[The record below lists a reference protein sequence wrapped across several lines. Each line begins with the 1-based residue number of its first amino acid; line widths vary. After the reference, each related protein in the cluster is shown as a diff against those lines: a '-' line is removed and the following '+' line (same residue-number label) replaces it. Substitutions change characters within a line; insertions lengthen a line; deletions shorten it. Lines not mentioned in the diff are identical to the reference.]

1 MKFLLRFSTL
11 LAIFLLIVEGWVLIM
26 IGFGAISPSKFF
38 LFLEGTNG
46 LGIGIGSIIIAFLC
60 FFFDKRYFTEEKGIE
75 IEGKFGN
82 VLITKK
88 AISDLIEGMV
98 NLEGIYSVL
107 PNISIKNGKL
117 LVKVEV
123 MVAANQKMDILGAK
137 INENL
142 AYLLEEVLS
151 IKDYKKK
158 VSIKGIKR
166 RRAF

>member
-1 MKFLLRFSTL
+1 MLLACFLLL
-11 LAIFLLIVEGWVLIM
+11 GGGWVLIM

-46 LGIGIGSIIIAFLC
+46 LGIGIGSIIVAFLC
-60 FFFDKRYFTEEKGIE
+60 FFFDKRYFAEEKAIE
-75 IEGKFGN
+75 IENKFGD

-88 AISDLIEGMV
+88 AISDLIEGMT
-98 NLEGIYSVL
+98 NLEGVYSVIPSL
-107 PNISIKNGKL
+107 SIKRGRL
-117 LVKVEV
+117 SVKVGV
-123 MVAANQKMDILGAK
+123 MALANQKMDILGAK

-142 AYLLEEVLS
+142 SYLLEEVLS

>member
-1 MKFLLRFSTL
+1 MKFLLRLSILLST
-11 LAIFLLIVEGWVLIM
+11 FLLIGGGWVLIM

-46 LGIGIGSIIIAFLC
+46 IGIGMGSIIVSFLC
-60 FFFDKRYFTEEKGIE
+60 FFFDKRYFTEEKAIE
-75 IEGKFGN
+75 IENKYGD

-98 NLEGIYSVL
+98 GLEGVYSAT
-107 PNISIKNGKL
+107 PNISIKRGKL
-117 LVKVEV
+117 SVKVGI
-123 MVAANQKMDILGAK
+123 MAGANQKMDLLGSK

-142 AYLLEEVLS
+142 VYLLEEVLS